1 MFGKS
6 LYHEKYYY
14 FIGNIYPPYCSG
26 WIYILTPGTAGRS
39 VFFKYLHFTLKQIAS
54 DVFPPPPPR
63 VIYIR
68 EVQNLFNVLLVELGG
83 KNYF

>member
-1 MFGKS
+1 MD
-6 LYHEKYYY
+6 LYLNTWY
-14 FIGNIYPPYCSG
+14 G
-26 WIYILTPGTAGRS
+26 L
-39 VFFKYLHFTLKQIAS
+39 KYLHFTLKQ
-54 DVFPPPPPR
+54 FPPPPPPR